1 MVLLQGG
8 FQMERIYNFS
18 AGPATLPKEVL
29 EKAAAE
35 MMDYQGCGMSV
46 MELSHRGKEFSNII
60 EQAETQLREIMSIPK
75 EYKILFLQG
84 GASLQFSAVAMN
96 LMVKNKKADYVHTGE
111 WTKKA
116 IAEARK
122 FGTVHVV
129 ASSEKDNFT
138 YIPKLDPST
147 FSKDADYFYI
157 VTNNTIYGT
166 VYAEIPQPGD
176 IPLVADMSS
185 NILSEPIDVKKFG
198 LIFAGAQKNIGPAG
212 LTIVIVR
219 EDLIGKVS
227 DNIPM
232 LLNYKT
238 QVDNASMA
246 NTPPCYAIYI
256 AGLVFD
262 WIKQK
267 GGLKAMQKINQE
279 KAGLL
284 YDYLDCSKL
293 FRSPVQKPYRSLMNV
308 PFVTGNEETDKKF
321 IIQAAAKGLKTLK
334 GHRTVGGMRASIY
347 NAMPIEGVKALV
359 EFMKEFESN
368 N

>member
-1 MVLLQGG
+1 
-8 FQMERIYNFS
+8 MERIYNFS

-35 MMDYQGCGMSV
+35 MLDYQGCGMSV
-46 MELSHRGKEFSNII
+46 MELSHRGKEFSKII
-60 EQAETQLREIMSIPK
+60 EQAETLLREIMSIPK
-75 EYKILFLQG
+75 EYKVLFLQG
-84 GASLQFSAVAMN
+84 GASLQFAAVAMN

-116 IAEARK
+116 IAEASK
-122 FGTVHVV
+122 FGTVNVI

-138 YIPKLDPST
+138 YIPTLDPVN

-157 VTNNTIYGT
+157 ATNNTIYGT
-166 VYAEIPQPGD
+166 VYAEIPQTKN

-212 LTIVIVR
+212 LTIVIIR
-219 EDLIGKVS
+219 EDLVGKAPE
-227 DNIPM
+227 NIPT

-238 QVDNASMA
+238 QVENASMA

-256 AGLVFD
+256 AGLVFE
-262 WIKQK
+262 WIKQR
-267 GGLKAMQKINQE
+267 GGLKAMQEINQE
-279 KAGLL
+279 KAAIL
-284 YDYLDCSKL
+284 YDYLDRSNL
-293 FRSPVQKPYRSLMNV
+293 FRSPVKKTYRSLMNV

-321 IIQAAAKGLKTLK
+321 IAQAASRGLKTLK

-359 EFMKEFESN
+359 NFMEEFEKN